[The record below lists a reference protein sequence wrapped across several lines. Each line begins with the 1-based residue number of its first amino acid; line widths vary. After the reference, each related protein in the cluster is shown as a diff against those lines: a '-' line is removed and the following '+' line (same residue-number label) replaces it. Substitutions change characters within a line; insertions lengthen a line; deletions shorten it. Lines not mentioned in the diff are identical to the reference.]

1 MLSYIAIK
9 RFIRLIEWSLLFA
22 LIIPTT
28 VFSQS
33 LEQAVAN
40 TLASSPEVR
49 RAFNAY
55 KAQQEQVG
63 QAFSGYLPSV
73 DITAGYGWEKTDNP
87 STRAGSR
94 EDDALNPGEAGVSIR
109 QVLFSGFQ
117 TQSEVERSK
126 AEENSAY
133 WSLVSTSEEQ
143 ALKAVRVYIEYI
155 QAKEVVLL
163 SEENLKSH
171 EAIYGQI
178 KEKTDSGLGSA
189 ADLYQITGRLARAKS
204 NLIVAKNNLMDA
216 ESNFVRVVNLTPK
229 NLNPPQPD
237 VALIPTTRQQAISFA
252 EKEHPT
258 LKVSS
263 SDITAAKNQR
273 EAAKSAYYPEVS
285 LEINGNWNN
294 DNGGTLGHDNDIQT
308 MLRVRYN
315 LYNGGRDTALEQ
327 EMAYRIGE
335 SQEVNQT
342 AVRDVIEGTTLAWNA
357 RINLIEQIGYLKE
370 HVIAARQTQSAYT
383 LQFGL
388 GQRTLIDL
396 LDSENE
402 VFESRKDYI
411 SAEYDF
417 LIAEY
422 RILNATGRLLSS
434 LRVQPPFASISRTQN
449 ESGETK

>member
-1 MLSYIAIK
+1 MLNFIAIK
-9 RFIRLIEWSLLFA
+9 RFTKFIVGSLPFVLF
-22 LIIPTT
+22 IPTT
-28 VFSQS
+28 GFSQS

-63 QAFSGYLPSV
+63 QAFSGYLPTV
-73 DITAGYGWEKTDNP
+73 DITAGYGWEQTDSP
-87 STRAGSR
+87 STRAGGR
-94 EDDALNPGEAGVSIR
+94 ENEALNPGEAGISIR

-117 TQSEVERSK
+117 TQSEVERSE
-126 AEENSAY
+126 AEKNSAY
-133 WSLVSTSEEQ
+133 WNLVSASEEQ
-143 ALKAVRVYIEYI
+143 ALKAVRVYIKYI

-171 EAIYGQI
+171 KTIYGQI

-204 NLIVAKNNLMDA
+204 NVIVAKNNLMDA
-216 ESNFVRVVNLTPK
+216 ESNFVRVVNLTPQ
-229 NLNPPQPD
+229 NLSPPQPD
-237 VALIPTTRQQAISFA
+237 MALIPTTRQQAISAA

-258 LKVSS
+258 LKVSN
-263 SDITAAKNQR
+263 SDITAAKKQR

-285 LEINGNWNN
+285 LEVNGNWNN
-294 DNGGTLGHDNDIQT
+294 DNGGTLGHDNDIRT

-315 LYNGGRDTALEQ
+315 LYSGGRDTALEK

-335 SQEVNQT
+335 SQEINQT

-370 HVIAARQTQSAYT
+370 HVVAARQTQSAYT

-402 VFESRKDYI
+402 VFESRKDFI
-411 SAEYDF
+411 AAEYDV

-434 LRVQPPFASISRTQN
+434 LRVQSPFTSMPITQS